1 MIRNVRDRVMVEWI
15 DLVSLPTVAAL
26 LVGFVSGYALRELMS
41 RRRHTAIRK
50 RYYKK
55 HTEFRGSV
63 GES

>member
-26 LVGFVSGYALRELMS
+26 LVGLVSGYAVRELMS
-41 RRRHTAIRK
+41 RRRHAAIRK

-55 HTEFRGSV
+55 HPEFRGSV